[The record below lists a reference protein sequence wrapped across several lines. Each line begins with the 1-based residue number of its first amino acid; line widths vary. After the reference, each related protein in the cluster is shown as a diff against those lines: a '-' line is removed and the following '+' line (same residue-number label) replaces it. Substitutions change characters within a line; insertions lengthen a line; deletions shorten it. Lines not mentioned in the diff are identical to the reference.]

1 MKTVI
6 RTIVL
11 LAALLL
17 CFSAISCNTNDDKNS
32 DKTLYELAVE
42 GGYKG
47 TEAEWGALLNNADKT
62 VYELA
67 VDGGFKGTEA
77 EWNALLNNAGKTLYE
92 LATEAGYEGSAAE
105 WEALINNAGKT
116 LYELAV
122 EAGYKGSEADF
133 EALINGDKKT
143 LYELAVE
150 GGYKGTEVEWEKL
163 INSGNKT
170 LFEGAIASCVVT
182 LIGHYPWFVVHNYLN
197 KYIPYYNSSTKNL
210 LRNAAIGF
218 CCSLVSDTI
227 TNSLRVIKT
236 KKQTSKDNIS
246 YIEAINKIIEEE
258 GIKGIFLRG
267 LGVRIITNGVQSLM
281 FNILW
286 KYFESGN
293 RKTILG
299 NVYINK

>member
-1 MKTVI
+1 MEDLKKAILSGLSGYKAMTIQVCSLMWL
-6 RTIVL
+6 RTIMNYQHKYGTSLIETIKILYGEGGIQRFYSGILPALILGPVSRFGDTFSNAL
-11 LAALLL
+11 ILNLTKQLNFPIFVKTGLASITAGLVRIIV
-17 CFSAISCNTNDDKNS
+17 SPIDTI
-32 DKTLYELAVE
+32 KTMKQVE
-42 GGYKG
+42 GTKSN
-47 TEAEWGALLNNADKT
+47 EILQ
-62 VYELA
+62 
-67 VDGGFKGTEA
+67 
-77 EWNALLNNAGKTLYE
+77 
-92 LATEAGYEGSAAE
+92 
-105 WEALINNAGKT
+105 
-116 LYELAV
+116 
-122 EAGYKGSEADF
+122 
-133 EALINGDKKT
+133 KKIKQ
-143 LYELAVE
+143 V
-150 GGYKGTEVEWEKL
+150 
-163 INSGNKT
+163 GNKT

-236 KKQTSKDNIS
+236 KKQTNKDNIS

-293 RKTILG
+293 RKAILG